1 MESSIQANFETYLKE
16 GIYFLN
22 VNGTSEGPFS
32 TITKLLL
39 GENYVNSS
47 SSGSH
52 QTKFN
57 FDSPLKQQ
65 ISLLD
70 KDSNLSVSS
79 EGKKGEVEIANLE
92 YLLNNIFFDIN
103 YDSKEGFQMVRF
115 HESKFDPLIFDLE
128 KTMRRR
134 VMCPLVL
141 RR

>member
-1 MESSIQANFETYLKE
+1 MELRR
-16 GIYFLN
+16 GL
-22 VNGTSEGPFS
+22 S

-57 FDSPLKQQ
+57 FDSPRA

-79 EGKKGEVEIANLE
+79 EGRGEVEIANQ
-92 YLLNNIFFDIN
+92 NIF
-103 YDSKEGFQMVRF
+103 K
-115 HESKFDPLIFDLE
+115 
-128 KTMRRR
+128 
-134 VMCPLVL
+134 
-141 RR
+141 